1 MINEGFDPEK
11 LYTIHNSLAY
21 DQQIK
26 VREELKE
33 TSLYKVHFGNNNKNL
48 FFVVRLTPIKKLD
61 QVLKAMAICRDRGI
75 NYNLTFIGDGE
86 KADELKELAMEL
98 NLESQVWFYGSC
110 YNEVELSLLIYNADL
125 CVAPGNIGLTAMHSM
140 VFGTPCI
147 THNDFKWQMPEFE
160 AIREGVTGMFFR
172 RDDVENLAE
181 KIDEWFITKGESR
194 QDVREVCMKEIDE
207 QWNPYFQIEVL
218 KKNLK

>member
-1 MINEGFDPEK
+1 
-11 LYTIHNSLAY
+11 
-21 DQQIK
+21 
-26 VREELKE
+26 
-33 TSLYKVHFGNNNKNL
+33 
-48 FFVVRLTPIKKLD
+48 
-61 QVLKAMAICRDRGI
+61 
-75 NYNLTFIGDGE
+75 
-86 KADELKELAMEL
+86 
-98 NLESQVWFYGSC
+98 
-110 YNEVELSLLIYNADL
+110 
-125 CVAPGNIGLTAMHSM
+125 
-140 VFGTPCI
+140 
-147 THNDFKWQMPEFE
+147 MPEFE